1 MEKPLWVK
9 PEATTRCGRCGE
21 RQPVAV
27 AAVGYRCRSCG
38 ADWRW
43 AVCGNCEFVQ
53 VVREELPAVE
63 CSRCHT
69 VHVSWWKTADSE
81 SIAPVVA
88 ERRRADDVRRR
99 RAWKGWAAVLGLLLG
114 LALLA
119 LWVQSM

>member
-1 MEKPLWVK
+1 MDRRLWVK
-9 PEATTRCGRCGE
+9 PEATARCRHCGE

-43 AVCGNCEFVQ
+43 AVCGNCERMQ

-81 SIAPVVA
+81 SIAATVA
-88 ERRRADDVRRR
+88 GHRQRHDERRRRVWRRWV
-99 RAWKGWAAVLGLLLG
+99 ALLAVLLG

-119 LWVQSM
+119 AWVLLL